1 MTDEGFCPIG
11 APSDS
16 NAFGML
22 PDTMYK
28 DLFVSGDQEMVGG
41 SSATAVYYGK
51 PPCGNKMT
59 TGGGPQ
65 TPQETDLCPLSVQ
78 YGDGSY
84 NGGVPPFAAVPQ
96 YYTGPAAPSGH
107 RTTGGYT
114 FTGSSQEFAAYQ
126 HQHQVHVQQATTST
140 LYGLH
145 VAVPDSTTNVNAGH
159 AQSLKSNGF
168 DRRRPS
174 VSDEY
179 SSYSS
184 KLTCHKNYTTTSN
197 ESSTSST
204 PSSAQKAFVPCKVC
218 GDKASGYHY
227 GVTSCEGCKGFFRRS
242 IQKQIEYRCLRDGK
256 CMVYRLN
263 RNRCQYC
270 RFKKCL
276 AVGMSRDCRFHWSV
290 HGVGDAISR
299 NVLAVRYGRVPK
311 RSRDRMQ
318 DDTRVSSMT
327 GDSEA
332 ESELEK
338 RQLALYDIILSVSQ
352 AHHTNCTYVQEKI
365 RNLSH
370 RPMLFP
376 MERPIE
382 GDVAMDSLEFF
393 EQRRIAMLQTL
404 AQHITPEIQ
413 RVVEFA
419 KRIPHFTDFVQ
430 EDQLVL
436 IKGGFFEVFLVRI
449 ACMFSLQ
456 FMTLTLS
463 DGSFVTRDQLDLIY
477 DPELV
482 GAMFQFASG
491 CMSLHLN
498 DGEIGIFTA
507 IVLFTA
513 DRVGLS
519 DPKLVELHQERL
531 IEALK
536 LQLARNHSS
545 DPQVF
550 SNMILKLSELRSI
563 GSKHKEALNWY
574 RARYNRMNLP
584 ALYAEI
590 YDIPRENTDANFCD
604 TSSVS
609 SSQQVSTTQGP
620 LESSGTMPV
629 VPINYD
635 SFVVESDV
643 TNLSGDL
650 DTSIPD

>member
-1 MTDEGFCPIG
+1 MCQPGKHQPRLQ
-11 APSDS
+11 ASVPSLS
-16 NAFGML
+16 CSHVERTCFLRAYCTRLL
-22 PDTMYK
+22 P
-28 DLFVSGDQEMVGG
+28 LFPPLFRTVSRVI
-41 SSATAVYYGK
+41 
-51 PPCGNKMT
+51 
-59 TGGGPQ
+59 PQ
-65 TPQETDLCPLSVQ
+65 TGIYIRILANESRLRLRPKFAWHVV
-78 YGDGSY
+78 DG
-84 NGGVPPFAAVPQ
+84 
-96 YYTGPAAPSGH
+96 
-107 RTTGGYT
+107 
-114 FTGSSQEFAAYQ
+114 
-126 HQHQVHVQQATTST
+126 
-140 LYGLH
+140 L
-145 VAVPDSTTNVNAGH
+145 AG
-159 AQSLKSNGF
+159 
-168 DRRRPS
+168 RRRSTEDRSANGITGQS
-174 VSDEY
+174 VGSAELRPY
-179 SSYSS
+179 PENS
-184 KLTCHKNYTTTSN
+184 YTTTSN
-197 ESSTSST
+197 ESSSSST
-204 PSSAQKAFVPCKVC
+204 PSGAQKAFVPCKVC

-276 AVGMSRDCRFHWSV
+276 AVGMSRDS
-290 HGVGDAISR
+290 
-299 NVLAVRYGRVPK
+299 VRYGRVPK
-311 RSRDRMQ
+311 RSRERMQ

-376 MERPIE
+376 VDRQMPLE
-382 GDVAMDSLEFF
+382 GDAALDSLEFY
-393 EQRRIAMLQTL
+393 EQRRIVMLQTL

-482 GAMFQFASG
+482 SAMFQFASG

-507 IVLFTA
+507 IVLFTS

-519 DPKLVELHQERL
+519 DPKLVELHQERF

-550 SNMILKLSELRSI
+550 SNMILKLSELRSV
-563 GSKHKEALNWY
+563 GSKHKEVLNWY

-590 YDIPRENTDANFCD
+590 YDIPRENSDANFCD
-604 TSSVS
+604 TTSVS
-609 SSQQVSTTQGP
+609 SSHQVSTTQGS
-620 LESSGTMPV
+620 LGSSGAMPI

-643 TNLSGDL
+643 ANLGAEL
-650 DTSIPD
+650 DASVSD